1 MTRNDNIRVCRENR
15 EIVRNNR
22 YFFEGRSISFDHSLK
37 EHQQVIVLNPEKI
50 RSIVDDD
57 DETFERTFYASDN
70 CEFRLTNGDSL
81 SVKTDI
87 VLNFA
92 NAIHPGGGYLK
103 GSNAQEEA
111 LCRQS
116 TLYASISSK
125 EAAEMYRYNDENRNP
140 ADSDYMLISPCVEV
154 FRDVNLN
161 LLPEPYATAVI
172 TAPAPN
178 LNGRGRG
185 LSASQLHSLM
195 TERIRILLYASAY
208 YGYRNITLGAWG
220 CGAFGHNPFDM
231 AGYFREILIDEKMAD
246 FFDSVTFAVLDN
258 AKKPDNYIAFEQ
270 AFSDVLD
277 SKDCR
282 NESCNRYIIAS
293 RPFPVCNHIKDT
305 DRHNIGFAQ
314 GIFTDGTP
322 FEAEIW
328 INSKGQKNLT
338 VVMPV
343 FNEVRTAKTVFL
355 EEREI
360 SANAIPFCRQD
371 EVEDNSVLHIG
382 MTDDGY
388 EDDTEISRRYS
399 EYLEEMGILRFS
411 DCRRNCCVEYSTDI
425 AGNRLAVIHTLLS
438 ADNDVIAET
447 DIKFRSFF
455 ESYFN

>member
-1 MTRNDNIRVCRENR
+1 MSQTDNIRVCRENR

-37 EHQQVIVLNPEKI
+37 EHQQVIVLSPEKI
-50 RSIVDDD
+50 RSIIDDD

-92 NAIHPGGGYLK
+92 NAVRPGGAYL
-103 GSNAQEEA
+103 GGANAQEEA

-116 TLYASISSK
+116 TLYASIASRA
-125 EAAEMYRYNDENRNP
+125 AAEMYRYNDENRNP

-161 LLPEPYATAVI
+161 TLPEPYTTAVI

-178 LNGRGRG
+178 LYGRGKG
-185 LSASQLHSLM
+185 LSAVQLHSLM
-195 TERIRILLYASAY
+195 TDRIRILLYASAY

-220 CGAFGHNPFDM
+220 CGAFGHNPYDM
-231 AGYFREILIDEKMAD
+231 TGYFREVLVDEKMSD
-246 FFDSVTFAVLDN
+246 FFDSVTFAILDKT
-258 AKKPDNYIAFEQ
+258 KKSDNYIAFEQ
-270 AFSDVLD
+270 AFSDKLAG
-277 SKDCR
+277 
-282 NESCNRYIIAS
+282 NCNCPQKQNSYILAS
-293 RPFPVCNHIKDT
+293 RPFPVCNHIKDI
-305 DRHNIGFAQ
+305 DKHNIGYAQ

-322 FEAEIW
+322 FEAELW
-328 INSKGQKNLT
+328 TDSRGEKNLT

-343 FNEVRTAKTVFL
+343 FDEEKAVKTICL
-355 EEREI
+355 DEEM
-360 SANAIPFCRQD
+360 SANAIPFCRQE

-388 EDDTEISRRYS
+388 EDDTEISRSYS
-399 EYLEEMGILRFS
+399 EYLEEMGVLRFA

-425 AGNRLAVIHTLLS
+425 AGSKLAVINTFLGSEDDL
-438 ADNDVIAET
+438 IAQT
-447 DIKFRSFF
+447 DLKFRSFL
-455 ESYFN
+455 EDYFN